1 MVKNYGHIAFLTGT
15 QKTVFKDTLH
25 PPGVNSNFTVL
36 GSNENV
42 KTFLDANS
50 VCRTRSDI

>member
-1 MVKNYGHIAFLTGT
+1 MVKKSGHITFLTGT

-25 PPGVNSNFTVL
+25 PPGFNSNFTVL